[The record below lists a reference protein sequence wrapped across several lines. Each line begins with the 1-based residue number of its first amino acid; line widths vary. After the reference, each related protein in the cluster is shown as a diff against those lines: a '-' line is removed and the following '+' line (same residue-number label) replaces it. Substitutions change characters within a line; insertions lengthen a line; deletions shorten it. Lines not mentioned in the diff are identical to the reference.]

1 MNLSETAIKGSTVES
16 HSKKLSYHSISS
28 FKYYFFFNMIAVMTT
43 KIYKAAY
50 VFFGKF
56 KWTQVHCFDTYTVYT

>member
-16 HSKKLSYHSISS
+16 HSKKLNYHSISS
-28 FKYYFFFNMIAVMTT
+28 FKYYFFFNIIAVMTK

-50 VFFGKF
+50 VFVWQIQRDASTLF
-56 KWTQVHCFDTYTVYT
+56 

>member
-28 FKYYFFFNMIAVMTT
+28 FEYYFFFNIIAVMTK
-43 KIYKAAY
+43 KIYKAAIITY
-50 VFFGKF
+50 FFLQIQRDASTLF
-56 KWTQVHCFDTYTVYT
+56 